1 VQRSGCVSARLSAAQ
16 LRHCCALP
24 EQAELLLQSSAETLS
39 LSGRGIHRLLAIART
54 IADLAAS
61 ESVERDHIAEAV
73 QLRRGL
79 DGAC

>member
-1 VQRSGCVSARLSAAQ
+1 V
-16 LRHCCALP
+16 
-24 EQAELLLQSSAETLS
+24 
-39 LSGRGIHRLLAIART
+39 RT

-73 QLRRGL
+73 QMRRGL